1 MENKFIKGGDNILR
15 KSKLNTIDGETL
27 MDTYF
32 APVKFCVD
40 TLLPKGVAILGG
52 ASKIGKSWLVLDLCV
67 RVAKGEDMWGMK
79 TSGGTTLYLC
89 LEDTLR
95 RVQERL
101 NNITDDVPSNVYFA
115 NMASTLADGL
125 CDQIRRFVRDHPDTC
140 LVVIDTFQIVRE
152 DNKDISYSRDYA
164 DLRMLKAVAD
174 ELDVTILLVHH
185 IRKQGAN
192 DPLDR
197 LSGSTGVAGA
207 VDTVFV
213 LDRSNRNDTSA
224 TLVCTGRDIEDR
236 QLELNFSK
244 DNFVWN
250 LETDSLENPE
260 KFIPPKLEGLLF
272 FMRTQ
277 KHFFGT
283 NSTFAE
289 LFNKC
294 NGSSITPQKLKQIM
308 NKWRYELEAFG
319 ISFESRRSNGQ
330 RFIDIR
336 YEDDIGDTSDG
347 SDASAA

>member
-1 MENKFIKGGDNILR
+1 MIQESLLKV
-15 KSKLNTIDGETL
+15 IDGETL
-27 MDTYF
+27 MDTRF
-32 APVKFCVD
+32 SPTRFCVD

-67 RVAKGEDMWGMK
+67 KVAKGEDMWGMK

-95 RVQERL
+95 RVQDRL
-101 NNITDDVPSNVYFA
+101 NCITDEVPANAFFA
-115 NMASTLADGL
+115 TAASSLADGL
-125 CDQIRRFVRDHPDTC
+125 CDQIRKFVKEYPDTN
-140 LVVIDTFQIVRE
+140 LVAIDTFQIIRG
-152 DNKDISYSRDYA
+152 DNRDISYARDYA
-164 DLRMLKAVAD
+164 DLRMLKEVAD
-174 ELDVTILLVHH
+174 ELDITILLVHH

-192 DPLDR
+192 DPLNR

-213 LDRSNRNDTSA
+213 LDRNNRNDTCA

-236 QLELNFSK
+236 QLELCFSK
-244 DNFVWN
+244 EDFVWN
-250 LETDSLENPE
+250 LEADSLETPE
-260 KFIPPKLEGLLF
+260 KFMPTELEGLLF
-272 FMRTQ
+272 FMRAQ

-283 NSTFAE
+283 NSKFAE

-319 ISFESRRSNGQ
+319 IRFESRRSNGQ
-330 RFIDIR
+330 RLIDIR
-336 YEDDIGDTSDG
+336 YEADISDMSDG